1 LIFYCLDQ
9 NKTLSPEELQ
19 QKRLQRQSAAQK
31 RLAKEREQEEIRQ
44 LLKEEKLEQLTPDDL
59 VRYRLILISNEV
71 SFFSVQSDES

>member
-1 LIFYCLDQ
+1 MIFYCLDQ